1 MDTRKAQLV
10 TFEAVATAA
19 ESLVASGQRP
29 TVRAVIAQLGGGS
42 PNAVLPHLQAWKGL
56 QPTTKA
62 ETVAL
67 DPRIAAI
74 IAEQIR
80 AAVAEA
86 THAADAR
93 TAELEADAQAV
104 AEAGRMA
111 EEHAVELAAELQRVQ
126 AECEQLKGR
135 SAALSEEE
143 ERAKRESAAAATQAH
158 ADASALREAAE
169 DARQKLARAELHLER
184 LPSLEAMLER
194 VQTELDAEHVARVN
208 AEKALAVAEAQRDGA
223 LDQADDAREHF
234 EKLVDQV
241 AAMLAGEPDP
251 DDLPGTTRKVAA
263 KRSKAAPATE
273 KKTARSDKSAT

>member
-10 TFEAVATAA
+10 TFDAVAASA

-42 PNAVLPHLQAWKGL
+42 PNAVLPHLQAWKGK
-56 QPTTKA
+56 QTNA
-62 ETVAL
+62 RVATIEL

-74 IAEQIR
+74 VAEQIR
-80 AAVAEA
+80 AAVAAA
-86 THAADAR
+86 TAAADDR

-111 EEHAVELAAELQRVQ
+111 EERAVELAAELQHVQ

-135 SAALSEEE
+135 LAALTDEG
-143 ERAKRESAAAATQAH
+143 ERARRESAAAAAQAN
-158 ADASALREAAE
+158 ADASTLRGAAE
-169 DARQKLARAELHLER
+169 EAREKLARAELRLER

-194 VQTELDAEHVARVN
+194 VQAELDAERASRVN

-223 LDQADDAREHF
+223 LDEADDAREHF

-241 AAMLAGEPDP
+241 ATMLAGKPDP
-251 DDLPGTTRKVAA
+251 DDLPSATKKVAA
-263 KRSKAAPATE
+263 KQPKAAPATA
-273 KKTARSDKSAT
+273 KKTARSDKSS